1 MGQVQ
6 YGVMLK
12 MLAPRIKAQ
21 SHIPVAAPK
30 RMSLPI
36 SKYAAATFLL
46 ASLGGCGGEGAAPT
60 EQIAAEEG
68 ASKDAG

>member
-1 MGQVQ
+1 MGKAQ
-6 YGVMLK
+6 YGAMLK
-12 MLAPRIKAQ
+12 MLGQRIKVQ
-21 SHIPVAAPK
+21 SRIPVAAPK

-36 SKYAAATFLL
+36 SKYAAATWLL
-46 ASLGGCGGEGAAPT
+46 ASLAGCGGDAAVPT